1 MYVLTQVTILFTLVL
16 ALSLTVERF
25 LEVLK
30 AMLAMVD
37 DRLKWRHFWTQRAEA
52 LKKRLES
59 KMGVF
64 EYVDPKKAAAILN
77 RFEQM
82 LLGEKDG
89 YTGTVPVISG
99 DMMRSAGLKLICK
112 FVGIVLGI
120 VIALWMQIDLIKI
133 WQEAAKS
140 GMKENISITPTNFGM
155 IFSGIAIGLG
165 SGPVHKIITAIEKK
179 KGKREGG
186 EQ

>member
-25 LEVLK
+25 IEVLK
-30 AMLAMVD
+30 AVLAMVD
-37 DRLKWRHFWTQRAEA
+37 DRLKWRHFWTQRAQA

-64 EYVDPKKAAAILN
+64 EHVDPKKAAAILN

-99 DMMRSAGLKLICK
+99 DMIRSAGFKLICK
-112 FVGIVLGI
+112 FLGI
-120 VIALWMQIDLIKI
+120 GLGIFMALWMQIDLLKI
-133 WQEAAKS
+133 WHDAANTQMM
-140 GMKENISITPTNFGM
+140 GNIPSETLRM
-155 IFSGIAIGLG
+155 VFSGIAIGLG

-179 KGKREGG
+179 RGKREGG
-186 EQ
+186 EK

>member
-25 LEVLK
+25 IEVLK
-30 AMLAMVD
+30 AVLAMID

-52 LKKRLES
+52 IKKRLES

-77 RFEQM
+77 RFEHL

-99 DMMRSAGLKLICK
+99 DMIRSAGFKLICK
-112 FVGIVLGI
+112 FLGI
-120 VIALWMQIDLIKI
+120 GLGIFMALWMDIDLIKI
-133 WQEAAKS
+133 WQEAAKT
-140 GMKENISITPTNFGM
+140 GLKDTISITPSTYGM

-165 SGPVHKIITAIEKK
+165 SGPVHKIISAIEKK
-179 KGKREGG
+179 KAKREGG
-186 EQ
+186 E

>member
-30 AMLAMVD
+30 AVLAMVD
-37 DRLKWRHFWTQRAEA
+37 DRLKWRHFWTRRAEA

-77 RFEQM
+77 RFEQL

-99 DMMRSAGLKLICK
+99 DMLRSAGFKLICK
-112 FVGIVLGI
+112 SAGILLGI
-120 VIALWMQIDLIKI
+120 FMALWMQIDLLKI
-133 WQEAAKS
+133 WHDAAGT
-140 GMKENISITPTNFGM
+140 GMTGNIPSATLRIV
-155 IFSGIAIGLG
+155 FSGIAIGLG
-165 SGPVHKIITAIEKK
+165 SGPVHKMITAIEQKRGKK
-179 KGKREGG
+179 EGG
-186 EQ
+186 AQ